1 MIRLATFLIPLSLLA
16 LPQLAL
22 PQAPAAHVTSVAVAN
37 SEATLPLTVLR
48 GVIVK
53 IDANRQ
59 VFVLHTKSGH
69 KVRIKVTQKTH
80 IRVDGQAASFDDLAQ
95 GMKARV
101 RAKKVP
107 GHQLFVALGVR
118 AKS

>member
-16 LPQLAL
+16 LPQ
-22 PQAPAAHVTSVAVAN
+22 APAAQATSAAALN
-37 SEATLPLTVLR
+37 SEATLPITVLR

-53 IDANRQ
+53 IDASRQ
-59 VFVLHTKSGH
+59 TFVLHTKSGH
-69 KVRIKVTQKTH
+69 KVRIKVTDATH

-95 GMKARV
+95 GMRARV

-107 GHQLFVALGVR
+107 GHQLFVALRVR